1 MNNPKTILLLDY
13 DHTLY
18 PSTLPT
24 LKAVDDRIN
33 LYIRTFLGFTS
44 EAADAARVRLWDQ
57 YGTTLKG
64 LEELHGVDREHYCDF
79 IHAIEEAQLPPPD
92 PLLMDWL
99 RRMPHPFY
107 IFTNARMDWA
117 VRGLKAMGLEA
128 MLPLDLR
135 EGDRPATPS
144 APSDAALAA
153 SLSASATAIAASMA
167 PMAASTASAFLGP
180 RLEGIFDI
188 AFMDWEGKPNRAAYA
203 KVDAHLRERHGRDIR
218 IHFADDRQD
227 NLESARLQ
235 GWGTIWIAP
244 HTAPVVKGDEFDR
257 VVDSLLRIDP
267 VSLS

>member
-1 MNNPKTILLLDY
+1 MTNLKINNPKTILLLDY

-18 PSTLPT
+18 PSTLST

-33 LYIRTFLGFTS
+33 LYIRTFLGFTP
-44 EAADAARVRLWDQ
+44 EAADAARLNLWDQ

-79 IHAIEEAQLPPPD
+79 IHAIEEAHLPPPD
-92 PLLMDWL
+92 PFLMDWL
-99 RRMPHPFY
+99 ARMPHPFY

-117 VRGLKAMGLEA
+117 VRGLKAMGLEG
-128 MLPLDLR
+128 MLPL
-135 EGDRPATPS
+135 ESPGAGAGPTPVELERS
-144 APSDAALAA
+144 AAV
-153 SLSASATAIAASMA
+153 ATAAAFM
-167 PMAASTASAFLGP
+167 GP

-203 KVDAHLRERHGRDIR
+203 KVDAWLRAKHGPDLK

-227 NLESARLQ
+227 NLESARER

-244 HTAPVVKGDEFDR
+244 HDAPVVKGDEFDR
-257 VVDSLLRIDP
+257 VVDSLVRIDP
-267 VSLS
+267 VSLR

>member
-1 MNNPKTILLLDY
+1 MNNLKMNNLKTILLLDY

-18 PSTLPT
+18 PSTLST

-33 LYIRTFLGFTS
+33 LYIRTFLGFTP
-44 EAADAARVRLWDQ
+44 EAADAARLRLWDQ

-79 IHAIEEAQLPPPD
+79 IHAIEEAHLPPPD

-99 RRMPHPFY
+99 ARMPHPFY

-117 VRGLKAMGLEA
+117 VRGLKAMGLER
-128 MLPLDLR
+128 MLPL
-135 EGDRPATPS
+135 EPGET
-144 APSDAALAA
+144 DAAADVKAQGAGSYPEELERSAA
-153 SLSASATAIAASMA
+153 VAATA
-167 PMAASTASAFLGP
+167 AFIGP

-203 KVDAHLRERHGRDIR
+203 KVDAYLREKHGPDLR

-227 NLESARLQ
+227 NLESARAQ

-267 VSLS
+267 VSLR